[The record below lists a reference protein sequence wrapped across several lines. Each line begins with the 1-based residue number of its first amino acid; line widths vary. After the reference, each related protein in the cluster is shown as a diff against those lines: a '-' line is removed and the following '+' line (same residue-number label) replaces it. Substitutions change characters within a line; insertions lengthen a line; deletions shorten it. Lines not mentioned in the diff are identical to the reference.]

1 MTNSSYS
8 PKQPYFLRA
17 FHEWL
22 TDNNFTPYLV
32 VDASHDELVAPLEY
46 ANNGTLTLSISYQ
59 ATHNLHIDNEFLSF
73 SARFGGVSRDLWIPM
88 PAVLALFAK
97 ENPEQMLPFDP
108 SEYAHAT
115 PNKTNKPSQTDK
127 LSKTDKPSEPST
139 KPKGSSL
146 KIIK

>member
-1 MTNSSYS
+1 MTEQIYS

-32 VDASHDELVAPLEY
+32 VDATHDELVAPLEY

-59 ATHNLHIDNEFLSF
+59 ATHNLHMDNEFLSF
-73 SARFGGVSRDLWIPM
+73 SARFGGISRDLWIPM

-97 ENPEQMLPFDP
+97 ENPEHILPFDP
-108 SEYAHAT
+108 SEYAHAKT
-115 PNKTNKPSQTDK
+115 ANPSSNKSNNQPS
-127 LSKTDKPSEPST
+127 DKPKEPTS
-139 KPKGSSL
+139 KPKGGSL